1 MKEKEEN
8 CRNLE
13 EKVKNLSDKIKIA
26 DGQNG
31 NLKWNEGVKSIKS
44 EKARSMESSEINFSS
59 KSKVVKLEHS
69 YSSEYLNGR
78 KKINIG

>member
-31 NLKWNEGVKSIKS
+31 NLKWN
-44 EKARSMESSEINFSS
+44 
-59 KSKVVKLEHS
+59 
-69 YSSEYLNGR
+69 
-78 KKINIG
+78 